1 MNSMEMRMMDS
12 FYTIKGNEISKEAIV
27 AEFIN
32 NYAGTVTDFNEGS
45 EIRNLI
51 EAFAVYAMGLEERL
65 TDLLYVV
72 DVMNA
77 DGEYLD
83 LIASQ
88 PRINMERI
96 EGVPSTGYVTFT
108 IQHALLE
115 DLLIPAGTVVT
126 SDTGFDFETVT
137 DNVILPGELS
147 RDCMVQSIDV
157 GVENNIPANSILTKI
172 DGYDAV
178 DGFTIS
184 NPKPFRGG
192 LDYEEDDAF
201 RRRIINHMSSQKFGS
216 QPYYIS
222 TLMNEFS
229 NAHDILFDTSDA
241 DYTAVVTPNIY
252 GSIEEQEELEQEVMA
267 FLVNEN
273 NKLMS
278 HSFNVLS
285 PVVKDIVISIDDED
299 VFSGLEDEIEEII
312 LKYMAGGSLSFAVM
326 EYPGLNLGVQ
336 IYADDI
342 KEAIRSLFPAN
353 DYPCDLNVSI
363 TDDGAF
369 LDNQNKYNVTNITFN
384 RT

>member
-51 EAFAVYAMGLEERL
+51 EAFAVYAMGLEERIN
-65 TDLLYVV
+65 DLLYVV

-157 GVENNIPANSILTKI
+157 GVENAPLTGA
-172 DGYDAV
+172 DV
-178 DGFTIS
+178 HF
-184 NPKPFRGG
+184 
-192 LDYEEDDAF
+192 
-201 RRRIINHMSSQKFGS
+201 
-216 QPYYIS
+216 
-222 TLMNEFS
+222 
-229 NAHDILFDTSDA
+229 NAA
-241 DYTAVVTPNIY
+241 EP
-252 GSIEEQEELEQEVMA
+252 
-267 FLVNEN
+267 
-273 NKLMS
+273 
-278 HSFNVLS
+278 
-285 PVVKDIVISIDDED
+285 
-299 VFSGLEDEIEEII
+299 
-312 LKYMAGGSLSFAVM
+312 
-326 EYPGLNLGVQ
+326 
-336 IYADDI
+336 
-342 KEAIRSLFPAN
+342 
-353 DYPCDLNVSI
+353 
-363 TDDGAF
+363 
-369 LDNQNKYNVTNITFN
+369 
-384 RT
+384 

>member
-1 MNSMEMRMMDS
+1 MMDS
-12 FYTIKGNEISKEAIV
+12 FYSVKGNEISKEAIV

-32 NYAGTVTDFNEGS
+32 NYKGTLTDFNEGS

-51 EAFAVYAMGLEERL
+51 EAFAVYAMGLEERMN
-65 TDLLYVV
+65 DLLYVV

-96 EGVPSTGYVTFT
+96 EGVQSTGYVTFT

-115 DLLIPAGTVVT
+115 DLLIPAGTVLT
-126 SDTGFDFETVT
+126 SDTGLDFETVT

-178 DGFTIS
+178 DGFTVS
-184 NPKPFRGG
+184 NPQPFIGG

-201 RRRIINHMSSQKFGS
+201 RDRIIANLSLQKFGS
-216 QPYYIS
+216 KPYYIS
-222 TLMNEFS
+222 MLMNEFS
-229 NAHDILFDTSDA
+229 TAHDILFDTTDEN
-241 DYTAVVTPNIY
+241 YTAVVTPNSY
-252 GSIEEQEELEQEVMA
+252 GSTTEQEELEQELMA
-267 FLVNEN
+267 YLVNEN
-273 NKLMS
+273 NILLG
-278 HSFNVLS
+278 HSFTVLS
-285 PVVKDIVISIDDED
+285 PVEKEIVVTVSDEG
-299 VFSGLEDEIEEII
+299 VFSELENEVKEII
-312 LKYMAGGSLSFAVM
+312 TKYVTGGSLSFAVM
-326 EYPGLNLGVQ
+326 EYSGLNLGVR
-336 IYADDI
+336 IYADDL

-353 DYPCDLNVSI
+353 DYPCDLTINI

-369 LDNQNKYNVTNITFN
+369 TNAQNKYKITSITFN